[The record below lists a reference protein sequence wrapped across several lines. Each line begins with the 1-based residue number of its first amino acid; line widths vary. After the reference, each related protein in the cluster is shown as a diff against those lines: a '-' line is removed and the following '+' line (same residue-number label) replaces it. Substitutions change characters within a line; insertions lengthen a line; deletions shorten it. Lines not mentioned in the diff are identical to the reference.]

1 MTRDPD
7 PGPGPDLG
15 PNPGLT
21 LDHLTVSHD
30 DKVLVQLTAHVTP
43 GRVLTIM
50 GPSGSGKS
58 TLLAALIGALPPGFT
73 ARGRLLL
80 NGQDITALPT
90 AARRIG
96 LLFQDDVLFPHLSVA
111 QNLGFGLRPGGSRA
125 ERQARIASALARMG
139 MAGFGSRD
147 PATLSGG
154 QRARV
159 ALLRT
164 LLAEP
169 QALLLDEP
177 FSRLDQT
184 LRAQIR
190 ALVFHEA
197 RTLPVILVTH
207 DPDDARAASG
217 PVLDPQGNP
226 LTL

>member
-1 MTRDPD
+1 MTPE
-7 PGPGPDLG
+7 PA
-15 PNPGLT
+15 PGLT
-21 LDHLTVSHD
+21 LDHLTVSHGD
-30 DKVLVQLTAHVTP
+30 LTLVQLTAHVAP

-58 TLLAALIGALPPGFT
+58 TLLAALIGALPSDFT
-73 ARGRLLL
+73 AQGRLLL

-111 QNLGFGLRPGGSRA
+111 QNLGFGLRPGGSRV
-125 ERQARIASALARMG
+125 ERKARIDTALARMG
-139 MAGFGSRD
+139 MAGFGPRD

-197 RTLPVILVTH
+197 RSLPVILVTH
-207 DPDDARAASG
+207 DLEDARAAGG

-226 LTL
+226 LTV